1 MIQPF
6 SLVSRKMHRIGL
18 PALTAFF
25 GLTLLTLPPA
35 VAAGNYRTSDGTAF
49 VLLAPGS
56 QTVMNG
62 SSEDVRR
69 AKALRVDGE
78 RLLYVRQGGAAY
90 VIRDAAVLR
99 RAGSIL
105 KPQEALGARQAELGS
120 RQAALGQRQAA
131 LGTEQA
137 RLGGRQADASPRQQ
151 AELSRQQTE
160 LSRQQSD
167 LGNQQS
173 ALGSE
178 QGRLAREAEAKFRA
192 LLADALQHGAAQR
205 VD

>member
-1 MIQPF
+1 
-6 SLVSRKMHRIGL
+6 MHRITL
-18 PALTAFF
+18 LALTAFF
-25 GLTLLTLPPA
+25 GLTLLTPPSA
-35 VAAGNYRTSDGTAF
+35 VAAGNYRTPDGTAF

-56 QTVMNG
+56 QTMMNG
-62 SSEDVRR
+62 SSEDLRR
-69 AKALRVDGE
+69 AKALRVDDE

-90 VIRDAAVLR
+90 VIRDAAILR

-160 LSRQQSD
+160 LSRRQTELSRQQSD